1 MPKRKVVPSLEELSM
16 KAVGRYVT
24 CMGQR
29 LIGPICCHSFGDPN
43 NGAHFLQS
51 NIDYINTLLISSVPY
66 YLYDRLAI
74 EVLQAVQELIEKT
87 KKTFN
92 QFSPMTTFVNEMNV
106 VVSLTESVI
115 NAHLKTLDFTCW
127 PKMMRYV
134 LYKCLRKMSGLEKL
148 NLGSCLGGW
157 SNHDKWFLD
166 ALGSMKNLH
175 TLCLCFDCTDLI
187 VQILGD
193 NCPKLQNLDIT
204 SSRSVTERSVP
215 SLLKCKDLKELQ
227 LCRTSM
233 SIAGYAQLLIGL
245 PKLQDLGRCDEFGS
259 ILKYIYNLNPSA
271 GPFEIRK
278 FQSRDITTEHLKLLV
293 YMCPNLYHVS
303 IFHDEQIWNI
313 TLLTVLQNLTELKL
327 LSCDFYTD
335 NVKQLLEIKG
345 SKITSLHLEHVEE
358 IDLNALMYISQ
369 FCPKLKNLV
378 LYNCD
383 FLAHTSLFAN
393 PDRLRVKPFQQLERI
408 FCVADSASLHLEF
421 LLTHCVNIK
430 NIHLGSSTGIGHDLM
445 IKILNRNPMRHLEE
459 LRILYSSDLSIC
471 TVDKLLASCPKLR
484 VLSELESWNSITK
497 EELAYFKEYIEK
509 SNFAL
514 DIRPTLSY

>member
-1 MPKRKVVPSLEELSM
+1 MPKRKEVRSLEDLAL
-16 KAVGRYVT
+16 KAVGLYVT
-24 CMGQR
+24 SVGQ
-29 LIGPICCHSFGDPN
+29 LLVNPVCFPSYSEPTM
-43 NGAHFLQS
+43 GAHFLQI
-51 NIDYINTLLISSVPY
+51 NIDQLNSLLISSVPY
-66 YLYDRLAI
+66 YLYDRMAI
-74 EVLQAVQELIEKT
+74 EVLKAVQQLIEKT
-87 KKTFN
+87 KKTYSHH
-92 QFSPMTTFVNEMNV
+92 SPMTVFVNEMNV
-106 VVSLTESVI
+106 VVSLTGSVI
-115 NAHLKTLDFTCW
+115 NENLKAMDFTAW

-134 LYKCLRKMSGLEKL
+134 LYKSLRKMTGLENL

-157 SNHDKWFLD
+157 SNHDKCFLD
-166 ALGSMKNLH
+166 ALATMKNLH

-187 VQILGD
+187 IQILGD
-193 NCPKLQNLDIT
+193 NCPKLQNLDVT

-215 SLLKCKDLKELQ
+215 SLLKCKELRELQ
-227 LCRTSM
+227 LHRTSM
-233 SIAGYAQLLIGL
+233 SVAGYAQLLIGL

-259 ILKYIYNLNPSA
+259 VLKHIYDFNPSA
-271 GPFEIRK
+271 GPFEIKR

-293 YMCPNLYHVS
+293 YMCPKLYHVS

-383 FLAHTSLFAN
+383 FLAHTSLFGN
-393 PDRLRVKPFQQLERI
+393 PDRLKIKPFQNLERI

-430 NIHLGSSTGIGHDLM
+430 NIHLGSSTGLGHDLM
-445 IKILNRNPMRHLEE
+445 VKILTRNPMRHLEE

-471 TVDKLLASCPKLR
+471 TVDLLLANCINLR
-484 VLSELESWNSITK
+484 VLSELESWNGISM
-497 EELAYFKEYIEK
+497 EELKYFKEYIEK
-509 SNFAL
+509 NNYEL